1 MIIIFTESKILNE
14 LILEMIIIG
23 SILSEIMID
32 RKSIYLWSLD

>member
-32 RKSIYLWSLD
+32 RKSIYL